1 LALHWF
7 AAEMSTTGISFDGS
21 TPAQEAFIMAKKLMG
36 LLAALAV
43 IGGASSGGVTSVSSL
58 KTDSKQLWHN
68 PLAPT
73 GVNSLAAFCPA
84 SLTDG
89 DSQLAQSA
97 PS

>member
-43 IGGASSGGVTSVSSL
+43 IGGASSG
-58 KTDSKQLWHN
+58 
-68 PLAPT
+68 A
-73 GVNSLAAFCPA
+73 
-84 SLTDG
+84 
-89 DSQLAQSA
+89 
-97 PS
+97 